1 MLEQQVSDLAISS
14 AAAAVVVANDA
25 AATVG
30 SFSGEVWAPLGV
42 GAIGAAILGALAE
55 REDAVGAALRLVGR
69 AVDVLV
75 RGGISLTWT
84 VLKTVVSASVGAVT
98 GLIVGAI
105 TGPGPMLNALGE
117 SAKDKMVAK
126 PEPAEPASE
135 A

>member
-14 AAAAVVVANDA
+14 AAGAVVVANDA

-117 SAKDKMVAK
+117 SAKDKMVPK